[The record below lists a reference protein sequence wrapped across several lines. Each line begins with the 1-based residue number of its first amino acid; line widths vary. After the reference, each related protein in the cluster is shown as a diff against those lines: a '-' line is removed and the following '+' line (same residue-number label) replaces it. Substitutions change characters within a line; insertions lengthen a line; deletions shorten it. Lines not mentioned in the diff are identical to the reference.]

1 MYDTCTSI
9 YVDTCTSIYVDT
21 STYIVEGDIYMQ
33 LKEILMT
40 TFIAKT
46 Y

>member
-21 STYIVEGDIYMQ
+21 STYIVEGDIYM
-33 LKEILMT
+33 
-40 TFIAKT
+40 
-46 Y
+46 